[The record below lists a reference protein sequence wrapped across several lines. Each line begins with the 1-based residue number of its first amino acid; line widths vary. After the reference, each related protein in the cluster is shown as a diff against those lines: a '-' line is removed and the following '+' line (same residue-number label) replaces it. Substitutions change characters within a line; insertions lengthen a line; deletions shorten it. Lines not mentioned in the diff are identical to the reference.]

1 MIQIRKAS
9 DRGSTNFGWLHSR
22 HSFSFGHYY
31 DPEHMGFSHLRVINE
46 DQVTGGKGF
55 GTHGHRDMEIITYV
69 LAGALEHKDTLG
81 NGSVLRPGDVQR
93 MSAGTGI
100 LHSEFNASAEEP
112 VHFLQIWIKPNQY
125 SLPPSYE
132 ERHFSIADRQGQL
145 RLLADEAGDSAM
157 TVHQDM
163 QLYAALL
170 ETDQSVNHT
179 LAPSRQGWIQVAKG
193 AIALTTDETSEP
205 LLLTAGDGVAIAP
218 FSDGDQALT
227 LVGQTPNS
235 ELLLFDLAAED

>member
-1 MIQIRKAS
+1 M
-9 DRGSTNFGWLHSR
+9 
-22 HSFSFGHYY
+22 
-31 DPEHMGFSHLRVINE
+31 
-46 DQVTGGKGF
+46 
-55 GTHGHRDMEIITYV
+55 TYV
-69 LAGALEHKDTLG
+69 LEGALEHKDTLG

-112 VHFLQIWIKPNQY
+112 VHFLQIWVQPNQY

-132 ERHFSIADRQGQL
+132 ERHFSAADRQGQL
-145 RLLADEAGDSAM
+145 RLLADETGESAM

-170 ETDQSVNHT
+170 DTDQSVNHI

-193 AIALTTDETSEP
+193 AIALTTDAASEP
-205 LLLTAGDGVAIAP
+205 LILTAGDGVAIAP
-218 FSDGDQALT
+218 SSAGDQPIT
-227 LVGQTPNS
+227 LVGQTPDS
-235 ELLLFDLAAED
+235 ELLLFDLAAKE